1 MPISTI
7 SHVLSGPA
15 ERDAYGHL
23 DNHADKLHAN
33 RETALIRCFHM
44 TLLASSTF

>member
-15 ERDAYGHL
+15 ERDADGHL
-23 DNHADKLHAN
+23 DIHANNLHAN
-33 RETALIRCFHM
+33 RETALIRFFDM